1 MISNFI
7 KFILENVLCLNILYM
22 YVCCILYWIMMI
34 ILWEIKYILEFDYCI
49 EIRLKLCV
57 IKIYELLLCKNK
69 WGCFVVWIFVGWVRV
84 WRSKCVY
91 ICVVMWGMGR
101 GVFGVVMKDSICIVV
116 VIFCGFDEVL

>member
-1 MISNFI
+1 M
-7 KFILENVLCLNILYM
+7 C
-22 YVCCILYWIMMI
+22 
-34 ILWEIKYILEFDYCI
+34 D
-49 EIRLKLCV
+49 
-57 IKIYELLLCKNK
+57 KIYELLLCKNK